1 MSKIMKKSFGLIFLT
16 ICLTIGVPAYAQ
28 KNYECTI
35 GAVKYGNE
43 NMQLWTMAPQ
53 TTFVGVSD
61 KELVSTIHG
70 PDILKLSEILPEKD
84 GKSGRRYINK
94 KTGDKTL
101 FMEDKR
107 KAETLMRVENSE
119 RNMVGYWACK
129 SQ

>member
-1 MSKIMKKSFGLIFLT
+1 MKKSFGLIFLT
-16 ICLTIGVPAYAQ
+16 IFLTIGFPAYAQ

-35 GAVKYGNE
+35 GAVKYGTDD
-43 NMQLWTMAPQ
+43 LKSWTMAPQ
-53 TTFVGVSD
+53 TTFVSVSD

-70 PDILKLSEILPEKD
+70 PDILKLSKKFPEKD
-84 GKSGRRYINK
+84 GKSARSYINK
-94 KTGDKTL
+94 KTGDNTL

-129 SQ
+129 PQ